1 MFFLVVVVVVVVV
14 DTTTTTT
21 KVVATVVPIVFA
33 NKKCQTDE
41 LFFRLFRLFVL
52 FCDFCVNFCLCGGAF
67 SRQKQPLISKI

>member
-21 KVVATVVPIVFA
+21 KVVATVPIVFA